1 MLLPGATEEACIAFS
16 MRTIRHVVLS
26 ASLFITIAG
35 CGGKHHH
42 DVGQPGVVPVTL
54 TVTGAGS
61 ALTRITTGNED
72 EWRPVLSNDLHMLLF
87 EVDTVT
93 QADVYGAQPVVHRA
107 IVGVNPNSPNART
120 LLTPPN
126 ANAGFPS
133 WMPDSHGFVYS
144 GDSMGPLAIL
154 RTLSDTPGS
163 AVTMVVGNQM
173 AANPSQ
179 PAASPSGKYVAFST
193 QMRGATWN
201 LAVVGVDGSHLTVLG
216 EGAMPAWSP
225 DEKKVAFVRSV
236 SGQNQLFLMNP
247 LTGGELVQIT
257 NEGGN
262 GGPAFSPDGRKIV
275 FSSNRQGSGWNLY
288 SVALDGTGLT
298 KLTNGE
304 GSALRP
310 HWGKDGWIY
319 FDWAATA
326 DGTGTSDIWRFM
338 PVGDATTPVPGAPAN
353 AGGLPPSSPPGTP
366 SSPPGTPSFPPP
378 STALPPSSPPGG
390 ASPPT
395 SALPPQY
402 PAPKKPKGKK

>member
-1 MLLPGATEEACIAFS
+1 
-16 MRTIRHVVLS
+16 MRTIRTVVLT
-26 ASLFITIAG
+26 AALLGGTAG
-35 CGGKHHH
+35 CGGKHQLA
-42 DVGQPGVVPVTL
+42 QPGPAVSL

-93 QADVYGAQPVVHRA
+93 QGYGGHQNVRRA

-120 LLTPPN
+120 LLTPET

-154 RTLSDTPGS
+154 RTMSDTPGS

-193 QMRGATWN
+193 QMRGAAWN
-201 LAVVGVDGSHLTVLG
+201 LAVVGIDGSHLTVLG

-225 DEKKVAFVRSV
+225 DEKKLCFVRGV

-262 GGPAFSPDGRKIV
+262 GGPAFSPDGKRIV

-288 SVALDGTGLT
+288 TVGLDGTGLT

-304 GSALRP
+304 GAALRP

-319 FDWAATA
+319 FDWSAAA

-338 PVGDATTPVPGAPAN
+338 PVGDALSAPASSPN
-353 AGGLPPSSPPGTP
+353 AGALPPPSPTGTPSSPPGTP
-366 SSPPGTPSFPPP
+366 SSPPGTPSSPPGTPSSPPP
-378 STALPPSSPPGG
+378 TSALPPSSPPGG

>member
-1 MLLPGATEEACIAFS
+1 MITAALLGG
-16 MRTIRHVVLS
+16 V
-26 ASLFITIAG
+26 AG
-35 CGGKHHH
+35 CGGKQHH
-42 DVGQPGVVPVTL
+42 GVEPAGPVSL

-93 QADVYGAQPVVHRA
+93 RGYGGQQNVRRA
-107 IVGVNPNSPNART
+107 IVGVNPNSPTART
-120 LLTPPN
+120 LLTPES

-144 GDSMGPLAIL
+144 GDSMGPLAVL
-154 RTLSDTPGS
+154 KTVSDTPGS

-193 QMRGATWN
+193 QMRGAAWN
-201 LAVVGVDGSHLTVLG
+201 LAVVGIDGSHLTVLG

-225 DEKKVAFVRSV
+225 DEKKICFVRGV

-262 GGPAFSPDGRKIV
+262 GGPAFSPDGKRIV

-288 SVALDGTGLT
+288 TVGLDGTGLT

-304 GSALRP
+304 GAALRP

-319 FDWAATA
+319 FDWSAAA

-338 PVGDATTPVPGAPAN
+338 PVGDALSAPAS
-353 AGGLPPSSPPGTP
+353 APPAAAPPSPTGTPSSPPGTP
-366 SSPPGTPSFPPP
+366 SSPPGTPSSPPAA
-378 STALPPSSPPGG
+378 ALPPSSPPGG

>member
-1 MLLPGATEEACIAFS
+1 
-16 MRTIRHVVLS
+16 
-26 ASLFITIAG
+26 
-35 CGGKHHH
+35 
-42 DVGQPGVVPVTL
+42 
-54 TVTGAGS
+54 
-61 ALTRITTGNED
+61 
-72 EWRPVLSNDLHMLLF
+72 
-87 EVDTVT
+87 
-93 QADVYGAQPVVHRA
+93 
-107 IVGVNPNSPNART
+107 
-120 LLTPPN
+120 
-126 ANAGFPS
+126 
-133 WMPDSHGFVYS
+133 MPDSHGFVYA

-193 QMRGATWN
+193 QMRGAEWN
-201 LAVVGVDGSHLTVLG
+201 LAVVGIDGSHLTVLG

-225 DEKKVAFVRSV
+225 DEKKICFVRSV

-275 FSSNRQGSGWNLY
+275 FSSNRQGTGWNLY
-288 SVALDGTGLT
+288 SVALDGTALT

-319 FDWAATA
+319 FDWAASA
-326 DGTGTSDIWRFM
+326 DGTGNADIWRFM
-338 PVGDATTPVPGAPAN
+338 PVGDGSASGGAGTPPSSPTGT
-353 AGGLPPSSPPGTP
+353 PSSPPGTP

-378 STALPPSSPPGG
+378 SSALPPSSPPGSTPPT

>member
-1 MLLPGATEEACIAFS
+1 
-16 MRTIRHVVLS
+16 MRTCRTAVVTATL
-26 ASLFITIAG
+26 IATAVG
-35 CGGKHHH
+35 AGACGGKPRH
-42 DVGQPGVVPVTL
+42 DAQQPGAAPITL

-93 QADVYGAQPVVHRA
+93 QAQAYGAPPIVRRA

-120 LLTPPN
+120 LLTPESV
-126 ANAGFPS
+126 NAGFPS

-201 LAVVGVDGSHLTVLG
+201 LAVVGTDGSRLTVLG

-225 DEKKVAFVRSV
+225 DEKKICFVRAV

-275 FSSNRQGSGWNLY
+275 FSSNRAGSGWNLY
-288 SVALDGTGLT
+288 SVGLDGTGLT

-338 PVGDATTPVPGAPAN
+338 PVGDAAASTAGASN

-366 SSPPGTPSFPPP
+366 SSPPGTPSSPPGTPSFPPP
-378 STALPPSSPPGG
+378 SSALPPSSPPGSTPPT

-395 SALPPQY
+395 SALPLQN

>member
-1 MLLPGATEEACIAFS
+1 
-16 MRTIRHVVLS
+16 MRTTRTL
-26 ASLFITIAG
+26 AFTAGLFITVAG
-35 CGGKHHH
+35 CGGKRHH
-42 DVGQPGVVPVTL
+42 DIVQPVAAQVSL

-93 QADVYGAQPVVHRA
+93 QSERYGAPRVVRRA
-107 IVGVNPNSPNART
+107 IVGVYPNSPNWRSIV
-120 LLTPPN
+120 TPPN
-126 ANAGFPS
+126 AHAWFPS
-133 WMPDSHGFVYS
+133 WMPDSHGIVYS

-154 RTLSDTPGS
+154 KTASDTPGS

-193 QMRGATWN
+193 QMRGAAWN
-201 LAVVGVDGSHLTVLG
+201 LAVVGIDGSHLTVLG

-225 DEKKVAFVRSV
+225 DEKKVCFVRSV

-247 LTGGELVQIT
+247 LTAGELVQIT

-262 GGPAFSPDGRKIV
+262 GGPAFSPDGKRIV

-319 FDWAATA
+319 FDWAPTS

-338 PVGDATTPVPGAPAN
+338 PVGDATAAAAGGGS

-366 SSPPGTPSFPPP
+366 SSPPGTPSSPPGTPSSPPP
-378 STALPPSSPPGG
+378 ATALPPSSPPGA